1 MTLADAAAVRDRVRH
16 VPVTPEQIDE
26 SALLTLPE
34 MFDAVCVRY
43 GGRPA
48 FTSFGHTVSYAKF
61 AELSARFATFLCET
75 LALPAGQRIALML
88 PNGLPYV
95 IAFNGAMR
103 AGLVVVNVN
112 PLFTPR
118 ELQVQLVSSGAIA
131 IVVLEGFTSKLDE
144 IVGATRIDT
153 IIAASLSDALPWFKR
168 LAIDFVQRRRRDAA
182 PRSRLATRS
191 FRSAL
196 GHAPSGEARRHV
208 QLDDIALLQYTG
220 GTTGV
225 PKAVALTHR
234 NVSANIAQICA
245 WLGPSYC
252 ATAQTVVTPLPL
264 YHVFALTASFL
275 TFFTIGGRNVLV
287 TDPRRIGSLVSLLRR
302 ARPSALIGVNTLFN
316 ALLRAPGFATTRW
329 RPDCLVIGGGA
340 PIEREVAKRWLLAT
354 GVPIIE
360 GYGLTEAS
368 PVVSANRAGETT
380 FTGTVGYPLASTE
393 ISVRSDDGTPLPDG
407 QPGEFWV
414 RGPQVMRGYWNRP
427 DESAAALT
435 ADGWLRTGDVGCL
448 MSDGALRIVDRKK
461 DLIIVSGFKV
471 FPSEVE
477 DVARSCAGVKD
488 AVAIGSAHPK
498 VGQVVKLFVVR
509 ATPELKADAILEYCR
524 ANLAS
529 YKVPHA
535 IEFLEALPV
544 DALGKV
550 LRRAL
555 S

>member
-1 MTLADAAAVRDRVRH
+1 
-16 VPVTPEQIDE
+16 
-26 SALLTLPE
+26 
-34 MFDAVCVRY
+34 MFDAVCARY

-95 IAFNGAMR
+95 IAFNGAMH

-112 PLFTPR
+112 PLFTSR
-118 ELQVQLVSSGAIA
+118 ELQVQLVSSSAIA
-131 IVVLEGFTSKLDE
+131 IVVLEGLASKLDE

-153 IIAASLSDALPWFKR
+153 IIAVSLSDALPWFKR
-168 LAIDFVQRRRRDAA
+168 LAIDFARRRRHDAV

-196 GHAPSGEARRHV
+196 GLAPSSDARRHV

-220 GTTGV
+220 GTTGK
-225 PKAVALTHR
+225 PKAVVLTHR
-234 NVSANIAQICA
+234 NLSANIAQIRA

-252 ATAQTVVTPLPL
+252 ASAQTVVTPLPL

-275 TFFTIGGRNVLV
+275 TFFAIGGRNVLV
-287 TDPRRIGSLVSLLRR
+287 TDPRRIGPLVSLLKRT
-302 ARPSALIGVNTLFN
+302 RPSALVGVNTLFN
-316 ALLRAPGFATTRW
+316 ALLRAPGFATTHW

-340 PIEREVAKRWLLAT
+340 PIEREVAERWLLAT

-368 PVVSANRAGETT
+368 PVVSANRTGETT

-393 ISVRSDDGTPLPDG
+393 ISVRSDDGMPLPDG

-414 RGPQVMRGYWNRP
+414 RGPQVMHGYWNQP
-427 DESAAALT
+427 GESAAALT
-435 ADGWLRTGDVGCL
+435 ADGWLRTGDVGYL

-477 DVARSCAGVKD
+477 DVARSCPGVKE

-498 VGQVVKLFVVR
+498 VGQAVKLFVVR
-509 ATPELKADAILEYCR
+509 ATPELNANVILDHCR
-524 ANLAS
+524 ANLAP

-535 IEFLEALPV
+535 IEFLDTLPV

-550 LRRAL
+550 LRRVL